1 MNANRHGLAER
12 RPDEVRA
19 RDAEVVFRGFD
30 QDVRGRRRRGRPST
44 RSGIRSGALL
54 LACVPAAVAATASAA
69 RAAQVTDRGTFL
81 ITVDGLEAGEE
92 EFLIQRSPSGAR
104 AQGTVTMRDGRKVI
118 TLLELT
124 GPALRLSTYRASATA
139 RDSPGDTSSV
149 FVAARADGALDARL
163 TGPWG
168 EEVREYRTRASTVVL
183 DDGLAHHYFV
193 LATAISGGPAGAL
206 HLVAP
211 LARSEEDAVNVDVA
225 PETIRVDGESL
236 EATRV
241 RLGAGDA
248 ARSAWFDGGGRL
260 VRVAVPALG
269 FVAQRAGGG

>member
-1 MNANRHGLAER
+1 M
-12 RPDEVRA
+12 
-19 RDAEVVFRGFD
+19 
-30 QDVRGRRRRGRPST
+30 

-54 LACVPAAVAATASAA
+54 LACASTVVAAAPPSA
-69 RAAQVTDRGTFL
+69 RAAQTTDRGTFL
-81 ITVDGLEAGEE
+81 IMVDGLEAGEE

-118 TLLELT
+118 TFLELT
-124 GPALRLSTYRASATA
+124 GPALRLASYQASATA
-139 RDSPGDTSSV
+139 RDAPQDTASV
-149 FVAARADGALDARL
+149 FVAARPDGALDARM

-193 LATAISGGPAGAL
+193 LATAISGGAAGTL
-206 HLVAP
+206 HVVAP
-211 LARSEEDAVNVDVA
+211 LARSEEDAVKIEVA
-225 PETIRVDGESL
+225 AETIRVDGESL

-260 VRVAVPALG
+260 VRVAAPALG
-269 FVAQRAGGG
+269 FVAQRTGGG